1 MHVFG
6 SWIDKDNCLCCK
18 HYQGYNQVGTTCI
31 IKCAK
36 LVDNRCWCLVSCCNE
51 FLQDDERRRLL
62 DKWIE
67 TEGLKS
73 VHPDVIKLMKIK
85 EEK

>member
-1 MHVFG
+1 MLPIRGNSQNPTTLVVG
-6 SWIDKDNCLCCK
+6 VC
-18 HYQGYNQVGTTCI
+18 QNQVGTTCI